1 MGGPPHGRRPLGP
14 VWGAAALLARYGA
27 CPIGAAAAV
36 ALIVLPDRDTM
47 PGWLA
52 TVSTIG
58 IAVALVIMCY
68 GFVAI
73 RSGIRWR
80 SRGRAVRGVTFLTDE
95 PEPVVRLDSRTRFR
109 QRPLRDL
116 RAVEVHRMAEWVDD
130 HEDRRD
136 RDRPP
141 WLRLDFGATRYCLLP
156 IPVNATHAGA
166 MLAADLRAALA
177 GTAIH
182 VEDVHTDG
190 PNWRTIVAG
199 RGSDVSG

>member
-1 MGGPPHGRRPLGP
+1 MGGPPHYGSRPLGP

-27 CPIGAAAAV
+27 CPLGAAAAV
-36 ALIVLPDRDTM
+36 ALIVLPERDTM

-58 IAVALVIMCY
+58 IAVAAVLMCY
-68 GFVAI
+68 GWVAI
-73 RSGIRWR
+73 QAGIRWR

-95 PEPVVRLDSRTRFR
+95 PEPVVRLDTRTRSR

-116 RAVEVHRMAEWVDD
+116 RAVEVHRMAGWVDD

-156 IPVNATHAGA
+156 IHLDATHAGA
-166 MLAADLRAALA
+166 TLAADLRAALA
-177 GTAIH
+177 GTGIH

-190 PNWRTIVAG
+190 SKRRTIVAG
-199 RGSDVSG
+199 RG